1 MLVEHMIGVSIIPLQ
16 TSGHELGS
24 WQVGL
29 VAFAFVAWMLL
40 VATLLERWE
49 VDLHA

>member
-1 MLVEHMIGVSIIPLQ
+1 MLVEHMVEVSIIPLQ
-16 TSGHELGS
+16 TGGHELGS
-24 WQVGL
+24 WQIGL

-40 VATLLERWE
+40 VATFLERWE